1 MGKCSGK
8 SVTKFLPALCAWT
21 LLLSAT
27 ALFFVFP
34 CPYLTI
40 KYHIAI
46 PIIQGVV
53 TLFVLA
59 NFSLA
64 TFMDPGVIPK
74 ATPDEDKDDFRQP
87 LYKNVE
93 INGVTVR
100 MKWCVT
106 CQFYRPPRCSHCS
119 VCNTCIETFDHHCPW
134 VNNCIG
140 RRNYRYFFMFL
151 VFLSFH
157 IISIFTLSAVFILDH
172 NDSLKSTPSIVTF
185 VIMGIIIL
193 VFIPILGLTGF
204 HFVLVSRG
212 RTTNEQVTGKF
223 RGGYNPFSK
232 GCYKNVCFTLCGPQY
247 PRYKKQKLRQPCTVA
262 GQTPSVSAQM
272 TNNQVRIYMD
282 SNTGLQTYSN
292 VNNYNQL
299 CPSFA
304 EISDVD
310 LSMDGTQSQSRD
322 CEPSPPLPCQ
332 ESSANYFRNQPRDCE
347 CISPSSHQ
355 NSTTKYIRNQSEDVA
370 SPSLSLQR
378 SNKSHKNQLQGY
390 KSSFQPNQVSDTTYL
405 AETPVSNNCH
415 QFLDKD
421 SQSPRS
427 SSLQIRQTPPRSQ
440 TSPSVGYPNIL
451 NQASS
456 LNSYRG
462 AFGSGNIK
470 TKRKFVSESELIQ
483 VLGNHWESSFPNI
496 TNQSILTNLLTEN
509 VYRIYHH
516 SRQENNSEFIFSHMG
531 KRQHLYPEKN
541 NSPRNER
548 LDINFPHSKSAS
560 SHSSDVDHNSLNSY
574 NQNKHPSV
582 DLNRPVSFIKALEF
596 SETQERGRGQGTPR
610 LEQRQLVH
618 GHHPLNNQE
627 FSQSTTS
634 EQNTFYEMNYE
645 ISV

>member
-64 TFMDPGVIPK
+64 TFLDPGVIPK

-247 PRYKKQKLRQPCTVA
+247 PRYKKQKLRQPCTLA

-272 TNNQVRIYMD
+272 TDNQVRIYMD
-282 SNTGLQTYSN
+282 SNTGVQTYSN

-299 CPSFA
+299 CPGFA
-304 EISDVD
+304 EIPDID
-310 LSMDGTQSQSRD
+310 LSIDATQSQSRD

-332 ESSANYFRNQPRDCE
+332 ESTASYFRNQPRDCE
-347 CISPSSHQ
+347 CISPPSHQ
-355 NSTTKYIRNQSEDVA
+355 NSTTKYIRSQSEDVT

-378 SNKSHKNQLQGY
+378 SNMSHKSQFQGCESSSLQL
-390 KSSFQPNQVSDTTYL
+390 KQVSDTTCL
-405 AETPVSNNCH
+405 TKTPVSNNCH
-415 QFLDKD
+415 QFLDRNF
-421 SQSPRS
+421 QSPRS
-427 SSLQIRQTPPRSQ
+427 SRTQIRQTPPRSQ

-462 AFGSGNIK
+462 AFASGNFK

-483 VLGNHWESSFPNI
+483 VLGNHWESSFHNL

-509 VYRIYHH
+509 VHRIYYH
-516 SRQENNSEFIFSHMG
+516 SRQENHSELIFSHVG
-531 KRQHLYPEKN
+531 KKQHLYPEKN
-541 NSPRNER
+541 NSPRNGHLES
-548 LDINFPHSKSAS
+548 NFPHSKCTS
-560 SHSSDVDHNSLNSY
+560 SHSSDVDHNSLNSSD
-574 NQNKHPSV
+574 QNRHPSV

-596 SETQERGRGQGTPR
+596 SETQEGGRGQGTPR
-610 LEQRQLVH
+610 LEQR
-618 GHHPLNNQE
+618 HPLNNHQE
-627 FSQSTTS
+627 FPQSAAS
-634 EQNTFYEMNYE
+634 ERNTFYEMNYE